1 MGEAVAEPDEFAAAM
16 QQLSA
21 EAEKTRPPD
30 ELESH
35 AHFG

>member
-1 MGEAVAEPDEFAAAM
+1 MGKAVAEPDEFAAAM

-30 ELESH
+30 
-35 AHFG
+35 